1 MHSSAYL
8 YASILLLCLPLNKV
22 DLSVLKAD
30 EVTDPRRELQLLREQ
45 NEALQRQ
52 MRKQAEQLDRLTKIV
67 TELQDSVPKS
77 QPQKP
82 QTSDLDPSTPQ
93 TPRQESIFRSAVQES
108 LGKVHIS
115 GQGGLAFFSHESNGR
130 FPDAAFRAD
139 EAYLFVEA
147 PVFEDIYLFSET
159 KFFRREDLS
168 QQIIPGEIYL
178 DFENLSRWWNQE
190 SQLSLRMG
198 RLDIP
203 FGEEYLSRDASDNR
217 LISHSLSDFWGI
229 DEGVEVYGTLKH
241 IQYVLAVQNGGHP
254 SINDYNSDKSVTL
267 RLGGDPVK
275 WLHLGVSLMRT
286 GDLDVKNDQLSE
298 LWFGNGFFRSVGS
311 TNTTTFEANLVQGDT
326 TFRWQNGHLGLS
338 GGAIQY
344 SDNDPRS
351 SNSRTVFFYS
361 TEVVQYLSKKFY
373 LAGRFSEIWT
383 DRGFPMVGDGG
394 YSKYLNQVLTK
405 DLWRFSIGVG
415 YQIGPSLLLKAEYSI
430 NRGHEAN
437 GNPRDQENLSAVE
450 ASFKF

>member
-1 MHSSAYL
+1 M
-8 YASILLLCLPLNKV
+8 
-22 DLSVLKAD
+22 
-30 EVTDPRRELQLLREQ
+30 
-45 NEALQRQ
+45 
-52 MRKQAEQLDRLTKIV
+52 
-67 TELQDSVPKS
+67 
-77 QPQKP
+77 
-82 QTSDLDPSTPQ
+82 
-93 TPRQESIFRSAVQES
+93 
-108 LGKVHIS
+108 
-115 GQGGLAFFSHESNGR
+115 
-130 FPDAAFRAD
+130 
-139 EAYLFVEA
+139 
-147 PVFEDIYLFSET
+147 
-159 KFFRREDLS
+159 
-168 QQIIPGEIYL
+168 
-178 DFENLSRWWNQE
+178 
-190 SQLSLRMG
+190 
-198 RLDIP
+198 
-203 FGEEYLSRDASDNR
+203 
-217 LISHSLSDFWGI
+217 
-229 DEGVEVYGTLKH
+229 
-241 IQYVLAVQNGGHP
+241 
-254 SINDYNSDKSVTL
+254 
-267 RLGGDPVK
+267 K